1 MPGPITPQTA
11 TRFSTEAKVWRWAR
25 WLPAILLTLLI
36 FWLSS
41 RPYTTYF
48 AELEGPSHRLFQTY
62 LQYPAH
68 LVEYATLALLWMW
81 PLSTYRAHR
90 RHVPWLALG
99 AVVVT
104 ALLDESIQW
113 YVPTRHFALRDLIID
128 WTGGVGGMIVF
139 RWIIPAIGQE
149 T

>member
-1 MPGPITPQTA
+1 MPATITPQTA
-11 TRFSTEAKVWRWAR
+11 TRFSTETKVWRLAR

-68 LVEYATLALLWMW
+68 LVEYAILALLWMW
-81 PLSTYRAHR
+81 PLSKYHSNRTHGA
-90 RHVPWLALG
+90 WLALG

-128 WTGGVGGMIVF
+128 CAGGVGGMIAS
-139 RWIIPAIGQE
+139 RWIIPAVG
-149 T
+149 